1 MKLIDGEVNY
11 TYTIKEINTSDLDM
25 INFLY
30 SLGWFEGE
38 DITII
43 NKLADNLVINILD
56 ARYSI
61 DSNLASVIDVI

>member
-1 MKLIDGEVNY
+1 MKLVNGEVNN
-11 TYTIKEINTSDLDM
+11 TYTIKDIQTDDLEM

-30 SLGWFEGE
+30 SLGCFEGE

-43 NKLADNLVINILD
+43 NKLAGNMVINILD

-61 DSNLASVIDVI
+61 DANLANVIEVI

>member
-1 MKLIDGEVNY
+1 MKLINGEVNN
-11 TYTIKEINTSDLDM
+11 TYTIEEINTKDLDM

-30 SLGWFEGE
+30 SLGCFEGE

-61 DSNLASVIDVI
+61 DINLASNILVK